1 MSAGIV
7 GWLKSNPL
15 TPALSLRERR
25 KGSRFVCFSKFE
37 FSQIVHVGVNRPS
50 TAISPS
56 GRRKR
61 EPICVLFKT

>member
-15 TPALSLRERR
+15 TPALSLRERG
-25 KGSRFVCFSKFE
+25 KGSRSSCFSKPELDPVF
-37 FSQIVHVGVNRPS
+37 HVGVTRPS

-61 EPICVLFKT
+61 EQICVLFKT